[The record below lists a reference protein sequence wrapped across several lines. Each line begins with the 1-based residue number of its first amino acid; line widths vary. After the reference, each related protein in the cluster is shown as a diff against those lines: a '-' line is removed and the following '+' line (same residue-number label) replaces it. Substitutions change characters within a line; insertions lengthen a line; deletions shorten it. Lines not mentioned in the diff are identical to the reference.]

1 MQELGLS
8 ATSEPSRA
16 GHRVFQRAEV
26 RTIGRLT
33 RDVRLERCCDI
44 AQPRTPEHLRRSP
57 CRRDGI
63 SRVILLYP
71 PSASGVAAAVNDL
84 HGLGCCE
91 QQPQTFAI
99 LNGFLR
105 AQAKCSLISKLS
117 KNHPPKPYTD
127 LSLFGQYFDS
137 DTQKN
142 WTLRRILRRICRC

>member
-16 GHRVFQRAEV
+16 GHRVPQQAEV

-44 AQPRTPEHLRRSP
+44 AQPRTPEHSRRSP

-84 HGLGCCE
+84 HGCWVV
-91 QQPQTFAI
+91 A
-99 LNGFLR
+99 NN
-105 AQAKCSLISKLS
+105 SHKLS
-117 KNHPPKPYTD
+117 QFSTGFY
-127 LSLFGQYFDS
+127 G
-137 DTQKN
+137 
-142 WTLRRILRRICRC
+142 RRPNVH

>member
-16 GHRVFQRAEV
+16 GHRVLQRAEV

-71 PSASGVAAAVNDL
+71 PSASGAAAAVNDL
-84 HGLGCCE
+84 HGCWIVATTATNFRNSQRVFTGAGQMFINLKTF
-91 QQPQTFAI
+91 QKPPPQT
-99 LNGFLR
+99 LQCEVWGE
-105 AQAKCSLISKLS
+105 
-117 KNHPPKPYTD
+117 
-127 LSLFGQYFDS
+127 LFEITS
-137 DTQKN
+137 ET
-142 WTLRRILRRICRC
+142 